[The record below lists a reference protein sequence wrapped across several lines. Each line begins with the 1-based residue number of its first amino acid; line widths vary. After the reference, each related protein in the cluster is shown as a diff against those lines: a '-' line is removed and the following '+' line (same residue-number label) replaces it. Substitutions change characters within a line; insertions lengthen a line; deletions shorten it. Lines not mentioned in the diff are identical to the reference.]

1 MAVEDQIMTLTL
13 KANKT
18 CLSATYY
25 HSDRFVAELIM
36 EKVGT
41 KRRRPFTYRRLKAQ
55 RIKYGCASL
64 QETAVF
70 LGSQLAP
77 VLTRHAEES
86 FLCSFLW
93 LRLINASLA
102 KI

>member
-13 KANKT
+13 KANN
-18 CLSATYY
+18 
-25 HSDRFVAELIM
+25 RFVAELIM

-70 LGSQLAP
+70 LASQLAP
-77 VLTRHAEES
+77 TY
-86 FLCSFLW
+86 
-93 LRLINASLA
+93 
-102 KI
+102 